1 MMIFVITFITL
12 TVVVAVV
19 HKAIAEWIRRRTLIR
34 GLTRIEKLSH
44 GKIRIFLNFVLQ
56 VVSNAV
62 TLMESSDIVW
72 AHLHEVEM
80 FSRGLFRLAPFPS
93 CFYLRFETNLGSH
106 PLILK

>member
-1 MMIFVITFITL
+1 MERSEFF
-12 TVVVAVV
+12 
-19 HKAIAEWIRRRTLIR
+19 
-34 GLTRIEKLSH
+34 
-44 GKIRIFLNFVLQ
+44 FYFVLQ

-93 CFYLRFETNLGSH
+93 CFYLRFKTNLGSH
-106 PLILK
+106 PFILKRVFIARSMSWKSNSYP